1 MKHRVAQHHHMEET
15 DEEYEEEEYDDDFI
29 MGQLADEDQGYN
41 NCCQKKLI
49 KHFIK
54 KKFNKSLTYIETL
67 FICISQFMH
76 LLILYLYI
84 QRLTILKHWLE
95 ILPDWLD
102 ILPDIMDDV
111 IIGLFAQMIKIMMML
126 HLFEEL
132 RILLK
137 ALLCK
142 CDTMQV

>member
-1 MKHRVAQHHHMEET
+1 MKHRVAKHHHMEET

-29 MGQLADEDQGYN
+29 MGQLADEDQEYN
-41 NCCQKKLI
+41 NCCQKKII

-67 FICISQFMH
+67 FLCISQFMH

-84 QRLTILKHWLE
+84 QRLNILEH
-95 ILPDWLD
+95 WLD

-111 IIGLFAQMIKIMMML
+111 IVGLFAQMIKIMMML

-132 RILLK
+132 KILLK
-137 ALLCK
+137 ALLCN
-142 CDTMQV
+142 CNT